1 MFKQYKHIL
10 WDWNGT
16 LLDDSW
22 LCVEVL
28 NGLLKESDK
37 PTITYET
44 YKEHFNFPVIHF
56 YEFLGFE
63 TSAASFDQ
71 LSKSFIS
78 EYEKRWLK
86 ECQLHIDAERVLKGL
101 QEKGISHSILSAAHE
116 NALTVGTQHFGIN
129 RHFAALLGTDNIYA
143 EGKIARANGWL
154 AESSWDAEDIL
165 LIGDTLHDYEVAKA
179 IGVEC
184 ILIASGHC
192 ARSRLEETNARV
204 LNSLGECLPL
214 L

>member
-1 MFKQYKHIL
+1 M
-10 WDWNGT
+10 
-16 LLDDSW
+16 
-22 LCVEVL
+22 
-28 NGLLKESDK
+28 
-37 PTITYET
+37 
-44 YKEHFNFPVIHF
+44 
-56 YEFLGFE
+56 
-63 TSAASFDQ
+63 
-71 LSKSFIS
+71 
-78 EYEKRWLK
+78 
-86 ECQLHIDAERVLKGL
+86 HIDAERVLKGL

-165 LIGDTLHDYEVAKA
+165 LIGDTLHDHEVAKA

-184 ILIASGHC
+184 ILVASGHC
-192 ARSRLEETNARV
+192 ARSRLEETNAPV

>member
-165 LIGDTLHDYEVAKA
+165 LIGDTLHDHEVAKA

-184 ILIASGHC
+184 ILVASGHC
-192 ARSRLEETNARV
+192 ARSRLEETNAPV